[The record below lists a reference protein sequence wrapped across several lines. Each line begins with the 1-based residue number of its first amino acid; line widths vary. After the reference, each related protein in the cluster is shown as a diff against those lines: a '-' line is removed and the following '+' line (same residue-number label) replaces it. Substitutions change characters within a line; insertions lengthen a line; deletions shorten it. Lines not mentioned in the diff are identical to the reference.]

1 MFAKRA
7 SGAVLT
13 VLAVVLAAAPC
24 WAGFDW
30 DVFGHRG
37 IKGSGDLETRELDL
51 PPFERIVLECGLDID
66 VQVGGK
72 RSAAVT
78 LDDNLLDEFVAE
90 VKDRTLRIDWRHN
103 CRPSR
108 ECRLD
113 LTVPSLAEVVI
124 DGAGDVDVG
133 GIAGERFAVEINGAG
148 DMELDGEVDRFELE
162 INGAG
167 DVDADRL
174 LAREVSVRVSGAG
187 DAEVHATER
196 LEAEVSGVGDV
207 TYAGSPEER
216 EVRVHG
222 VGSVR
227 RR

>member
-1 MFAKRA
+1 MFVRRA
-7 SGAVLT
+7 SGTVLA

-24 WAGFDW
+24 RAGFDW

-51 PPFERIVLECGLDID
+51 PPFERIVLRCGLDID

-72 RSAAVT
+72 QSASVT
-78 LDDNLLDEFVAE
+78 LDDNLLDEFEAV
-90 VKDRTLRIDWRHN
+90 VKGRTLRLDWRRE

-108 ECRLD
+108 DCRLE

-124 DGAGDVDVG
+124 DGAGDVDVD
-133 GIAGERFAVEINGAG
+133 GISGDQFAVEINGAG
-148 DMELDGEVDRFELE
+148 DMELAGAVDRFELE

-174 LAREVSVRVSGAG
+174 IAREVSVRVNGAG

-207 TYAGSPEER
+207 SYAGDPEDR
-216 EVRVHG
+216 DVQVSG

-227 RR
+227 RC